1 MPFSTILQKKLA
13 QSMVA
18 STTETTV
25 YTAPASTTTIVT
37 QIVIANVTTTSAT
50 TSLSLVPSGGAAG
63 DGNRLYKD
71 MNVPANSITVI
82 DLKQV
87 MATGDFISVK
97 QGTASACTTT
107 ISGVETT

>member
-1 MPFSTILQKKLA
+1 MAFATILQKKLA

-18 STTETTV
+18 GTGETTV
-25 YTAPASTTTIVT
+25 YTAPALTTTIVT
-37 QIVIANVTTTSAT
+37 QIVVANVTTTAAT

-63 DGNRLYKD
+63 DGNRLYKNL
-71 MNVPANSITVI
+71 MVPANSITVI

-87 MATGDFISVK
+87 MATGDFISIQ